1 MLSVLSEL
9 CGLNRSAVSLSKS
22 SLQKV
27 DQQNTDIVY
36 SNLGRQ
42 LRKLSQ
48 HKEAIEIFRQ
58 IKETDFP
65 VECDFALTLYLGNN
79 LILIVSKVVLFMT
92 EAQNLNTFSWSL

>member
-27 DQQNTDIVY
+27 DQQNADIVY

-42 LRKLSQ
+42 LRKLSE
-48 HKEAIEIFRQ
+48 HKEAIEIFRR
-58 IKETDFP
+58 IKEIDFP
-65 VECDFALTLYLGNN
+65 VQCEFALTLYLGNDI
-79 LILIVSKVVLFMT
+79 ILIVSKAVLFMK
-92 EAQNLNTFSWSL
+92 ECEHRIKYL